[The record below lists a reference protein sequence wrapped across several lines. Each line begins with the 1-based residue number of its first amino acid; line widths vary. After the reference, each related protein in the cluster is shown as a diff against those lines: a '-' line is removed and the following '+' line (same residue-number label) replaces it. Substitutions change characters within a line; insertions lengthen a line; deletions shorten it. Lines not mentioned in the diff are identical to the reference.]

1 MGARSRR
8 RVWFCLFVFCNY
20 SPSVPGPSSKTMN
33 ILSTN
38 AIALP
43 AVLLE
48 LPIALIVSLVI
59 AQGV

>member
-1 MGARSRR
+1 
-8 RVWFCLFVFCNY
+8 
-20 SPSVPGPSSKTMN
+20 MN